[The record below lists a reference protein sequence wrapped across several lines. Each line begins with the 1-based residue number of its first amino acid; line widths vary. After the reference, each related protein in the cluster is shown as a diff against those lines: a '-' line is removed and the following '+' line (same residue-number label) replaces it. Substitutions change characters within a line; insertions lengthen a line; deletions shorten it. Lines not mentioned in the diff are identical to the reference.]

1 MSNFYYKISLY
12 LNLLKYKIR
21 NFFKKIDK
29 NENIVFLKQYFKNK
43 NDGFYIDVGCFHPIR
58 ISNTMFLY
66 SKGWTGMNLDIS
78 KKSIDLFNIYRPRD
92 INLNFGVGKENC
104 TLEYFYNKETFQSNT
119 FDSGFAQSFLKKEG
133 LKKKNIEVKTLSY
146 LIENHKKKKKI
157 DLIDIDAEG
166 LDLDVLM
173 GIDFNRYE
181 IDLIMI
187 EVHHYNKET
196 IDRSKKILS
205 LLTRNNFKLIHGKF
219 PGNSVFKYEK

>member
-1 MSNFYYKISLY
+1 MINFYYKTGLY

-21 NFFKKIDK
+21 NFFKRIDRS
-29 NENIVFLKQYFKNK
+29 ENLVFLKQYFKNK
-43 NDGFYIDVGCFHPIR
+43 KDGFYIDVGCFHPIR

-104 TLEYFYNKETFQSNT
+104 TLGYFYNKETFPANT
-119 FDSGFAQSFLKKEG
+119 FDSQFAQSFLKKEG
-133 LKKKNIEVKTLSY
+133 LKKQNIEVKTLSY
-146 LIENHKKKKKI
+146 LIEKYTEKKFF
-157 DLIDIDAEG
+157 DLIDIDVEG

-173 GIDFNRYE
+173 GIDFNKYE

-187 EVHHYNKET
+187 EVHSYNKET
-196 IDRSKKILS
+196 IDRSKKILN
-205 LLTRNNFKLIHGKF
+205 LLTKNSFKLIHGKF
-219 PGNSVFKYEK
+219 PGNSIFKCKK

>member
-1 MSNFYYKISLY
+1 MSDFYYRTSLY

-29 NENIVFLKQYFKNK
+29 DENIVFLKQYFRNK
-43 NDGFYIDVGCFHPIR
+43 NNGFYIDVGCFHPIR

-92 INLNFGVGKENC
+92 VNLNFGVGKENC

-119 FDSGFAQSFLKKEG
+119 FNSGFAQSFLKKKS

-146 LIENHKKKKKI
+146 LIENYTEKKKI

-166 LDLDVLM
+166 LDLDVLI
-173 GIDFNRYE
+173 GIDFHKYE

-187 EVHHYNKET
+187 EVHHYNAET
-196 IDRSKKILS
+196 IDKSKKILS
-205 LLTRNNFKLIHGKF
+205 LLKKNNFKLIHGKF
-219 PGNSVFKYEK
+219 PGNSIFKCEK